1 MNWFLLAAIT
11 AILGVA
17 PLLKKDANH
26 KITVFSG
33 ISMFLCSWIM
43 FYLTAPSLIYP
54 FFGMPGVTVLV
65 FWALIALFKTIND
78 PRNEGFP
85 GMFYLDPSLFWV
97 LILVGAF
104 IGRAFLGSDL
114 CNAEKYA
121 SLIGKIETREWTKD
135 VQPKDPLHMRLV
147 SYQNATYIAKKAVAQ
162 AGVMSQFNLGDGS
175 LQKVNGNLVY
185 VIPFDFKSFS
195 TWTSNSHVP
204 GYILVD
210 AEDPERPAQYVEL
223 AKDKGLV
230 YTPDAC
236 FDKNLRRHLISKYQ
250 FRDFIECHLELDDE
264 SKPWWIVPAYELT
277 AGWSGKKISE
287 VLIVNPIDGS
297 IAVHTINSVPT
308 WVDRVYPGSII
319 NEYANLNGSLK
330 GGWWNKVWSG
340 NNVTEAEDPI
350 LIYGSDNRL
359 EWVSSITS
367 SNGKEDSLVGLLYT
381 DSRNGKN
388 VFYHTSGGGTDS
400 AILAAVNS
408 NQMVKFKHLG
418 GTTPQIYNIY
428 GAMTAV
434 VPLLNDLGAFQGVAI
449 AEVQNPQ
456 DVAVGVTASEALH
469 NYQAMLF
476 RRGQQIAVEKG
487 SSITKLKGVV
497 DRIRQDV
504 GQNGSTYF
512 FHLDGV
518 PRMFSASSADNVK
531 IALTQAGDEIEVE
544 YVDSHEPT
552 VPVKGFDNLSLVIE
566 TTPLNQQLQ
575 TVVKGKDDAES
586 QRKSEQNVKDRLKG
600 LSPEDL
606 EALKK
611 ALKVE
616 E

>member
-1 MNWFLLAAIT
+1 MF
-11 AILGVA
+11 
-17 PLLKKDANH
+17 PLLFPLTKKDAKNN
-26 KITVFSG
+26 KVIVLSG

-85 GMFYLDPSLFWV
+85 GIFYLDPSLFWV
-97 LILVGAF
+97 LILGGAF

-135 VQPKDPLHMRLV
+135 VQPKDERHMRLV
-147 SYQNATYIAKKAVAQ
+147 SYKNALYIAEKAVAK
-162 AGVMSQFNLGDGS
+162 AGVMSQFDLGNGS
-175 LQKVNGNLVY
+175 LQKVNGNLIY
-185 VIPFDFKSFS
+185 VIPFDFKSFG
-195 TWTSNSHVP
+195 TWTSNDQVP
-204 GYILVD
+204 GYMRVD
-210 AEDPERPAQYVEL
+210 GEDPEREAPYEKL
-223 AKDKGLV
+223 ADDKKLV
-230 YTPDAC
+230 YTPNAYL
-236 FDKNLRRHLISKYQ
+236 DKNLRRHLISRYP
-250 FRDFIECHLELDDE
+250 FYDFLEAHLELDEIND
-264 SKPWWIVPAYELT
+264 PWWIVPAYKLT

-287 VLIVNPIDGS
+287 VMIINPTSGLITPWPVDK
-297 IAVHTINSVPT
+297 VPD
-308 WVDRVYPGSII
+308 WVDRIYPSSII
-319 NEYANLNGSLK
+319 NEYANLHGSLT

-340 NNVTEAEDPI
+340 SNITEAEDPI

-359 EWVSSITS
+359 EWVSSMTS
-367 SNGKEDSLVGLLYT
+367 SSGRKDSLVGLLYT

-408 NQMVKFKHLG
+408 NQMVKFKHLS

-487 SSITKLKGVV
+487 SSITKLPGVI

-504 GQNGSTYF
+504 SQNGSTYF

-531 IALTQAGDEIEVE
+531 IALTQVGDEVEVE

-552 VPVKGFDNLSLVIE
+552 VPVKSFENFSLVIE

-575 TVVKGKDDAES
+575 TIVKGKNDEEAE
-586 QRKSEQNVKDRLKG
+586 RKSEASAKEKLKG
-600 LSPEDL
+600 LNPEEL
-606 EALKK
+606 GALKK
-611 ALKVE
+611 LLNEKE
-616 E
+616 